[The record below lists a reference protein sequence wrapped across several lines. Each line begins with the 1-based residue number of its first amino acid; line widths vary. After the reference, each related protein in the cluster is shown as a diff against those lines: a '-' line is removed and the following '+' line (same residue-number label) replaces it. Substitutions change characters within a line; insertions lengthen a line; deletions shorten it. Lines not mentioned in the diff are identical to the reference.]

1 MILIDD
7 DRSVEA
13 TAVKDERIRK
23 LFDHDGEVLEI
34 GTERFEP
41 GEFPRVLEER
51 FAGLTISG
59 VTATPVLKTDLQPVM
74 NRAGT
79 VRLYCAW
86 LAAGSPPPD

>member
-34 GTERFEP
+34 GRSVSNR
-41 GEFPRVLEER
+41 GSSHACSRRGSRV
-51 FAGLTISG
+51 
-59 VTATPVLKTDLQPVM
+59 
-74 NRAGT
+74 
-79 VRLYCAW
+79 
-86 LAAGSPPPD
+86 